1 MMSLRSMKFWLVAIV
16 SCFVLAT
23 AYISI
28 LTFERQAALQKVS
41 RYNTAWY
48 VSQSVSEFLRL
59 EQRLTALNVEGS
71 GVDLEEV
78 RLRFDILIGRLE
90 TLQSGAA
97 GDFLKQDSAR
107 LAVIRD
113 LTESMN
119 VVEGLFSEAPASG
132 TAIDAL
138 ELLSSFERPLL
149 SLASAANHFGAKM
162 VAKDQQELIQ
172 LQVLF
177 SALAGGL
184 ILCGIVLIVLLLRHN
199 TMLGNAQGNLRRLA
213 EDLHGTSAE
222 LQLSNSHFDAALN
235 NISQG
240 LCMID
245 SNGRLIV
252 CNERFLEL
260 FGIPR
265 EYFLPG
271 EVIHDIKI
279 GTGKRENFQAFLH
292 IYDHQRQIA
301 QQRRSISFV
310 LEHDD
315 GRAFLI
321 SHQPLD
327 AGGWV
332 ATYEDITDR
341 RQTERKL
348 AYMAHY
354 DALTGLVNRHLLQD
368 KLSDLLSHNATPA
381 IPVAFFSL
389 DLDLFKE
396 VNDTL
401 GHDIGDK
408 LLGHVADRLI
418 DCATNTDVVA
428 RMGGD
433 EFAILRDIS
442 SGIYDHELFA
452 ATILEAISQPYQIDG
467 QEIVIGGSIG
477 IALSDGS
484 ADPEQLLKHADLALY
499 RSKATGKGAY
509 CLFQTEMDLELQAR
523 KTMEKDLRRALAEDQ
538 FEVFYQPIVNI
549 HDEEICGFEALVR
562 WNHPHRGYIPPVEF
576 IPVAE
581 DIGLIN
587 PISELVL
594 ARSCA
599 LAAKWPNNISLAVNL
614 SAIQF
619 RSVTLVNTISEALA
633 TSGLAASRL
642 ELEITESILLM
653 ESEQTLA
660 ILHQLRDLGVRIA
673 MDDFGT
679 GYSSLSYLARF
690 PFDKIKI
697 DKSFVRDLN
706 TRADSRS
713 IIKLIAGL
721 GRSLDICTTAEGVET
736 EEQFMELRAAGC
748 TEVQGYYFAM
758 PKPASELGY
767 TLSESRHDIQCHR
780 VA

>member
-1 MMSLRSMKFWLVAIV
+1 MSLRSMKFWLVVIV

-23 AYISI
+23 AYISV

-59 EQRLTALNVEGS
+59 EQRLAALGVEGS
-71 GVDLEEV
+71 GVDVEEV

-97 GDFLKQDSAR
+97 GDFLKQEPER
-107 LAVIRD
+107 LAVISD
-113 LTESMN
+113 LTESMATVEAMLN
-119 VVEGLFSEAPASG
+119 AAPTSGTVVE
-132 TAIDAL
+132 AL
-138 ELLSSFERPLL
+138 DILTSFERPLL
-149 SLASAANHFGAKM
+149 ALASAANHFGAKM
-162 VAKDQQELIQ
+162 VAEDQRELIQ
-172 LQVLF
+172 LQILF

-184 ILCGIVLIVLLLRHN
+184 ILCGIVLIILLLRHN
-199 TMLGNAQGNLRRLA
+199 TMLGKAQSSLKQLA
-213 EDLHGTSAE
+213 EDLRGTSSE

-235 NISQG
+235 NMSQG
-240 LCMID
+240 LCMVD
-245 SNGRLIV
+245 SDGRLIV

-260 FGIPR
+260 FDIPR
-265 EYFLPG
+265 EHFAPG
-271 EVIHDIKI
+271 DVIQDIES
-279 GTGKRENFQAFLH
+279 GKCQNVRAFLNF
-292 IYDHQRQIA
+292 YAHQRKIA
-301 QQRRSISFV
+301 RQQRNIMFV
-310 LEHDD
+310 QEHDD

-321 SHQPLD
+321 SHQPLE

-332 ATYEDITDR
+332 ATYEDITER

-354 DALTGLVNRHLLQD
+354 DTLTGLVNRNLLQE

-408 LLGHVADRLI
+408 LLGRVAQRLRG
-418 DCATNTDVVA
+418 CADGSDIVA

-442 SGIYDHELFA
+442 SGPYEHELFA
-452 ATILEAISQPYQIDG
+452 ATILEAISQPYNIDG
-467 QEIVIGGSIG
+467 QEIVIGGSLG

-499 RSKATGKGAY
+499 RSKANGRGSY
-509 CLFQTEMDLELQAR
+509 SLFQTEMDIELQAR

-538 FEVFYQPIVNI
+538 FEVFYQPIVNV

-562 WNHPHRGYIPPVEF
+562 WNHPEHGYVPPAEF
-576 IPVAE
+576 VPVAE
-581 DIGLIN
+581 DIGLISR
-587 PISELVL
+587 ISEIVL
-594 ARSCA
+594 ARACA
-599 LAAKWPNNISLAVNL
+599 LAAKWPNRLSLAVNL

-619 RSVTLVNTISEALA
+619 RSSRLVDTISEALA

-697 DKSFVRDLN
+697 DKSFVRDLD

-736 EEQFMELRAAGC
+736 EEQLEELRAAGC
-748 TEVQGYYFAM
+748 TEVQGYYFAV
-758 PKPASELGY
+758 PKRPSELEY
-767 TLSESRHDIQCHR
+767 TLSETRREILCHR

>member
-1 MMSLRSMKFWLVAIV
+1 MSLRSMKFWLVVIV

-23 AYISI
+23 AYISV

-59 EQRLTALNVEGS
+59 EQRLAALGVEGS
-71 GVDLEEV
+71 GVDVEEV

-97 GDFLKQDSAR
+97 GDFLKQEPER
-107 LAVIRD
+107 LAVISD
-113 LTESMN
+113 LTESMATVEAMLN
-119 VVEGLFSEAPASG
+119 AAPTSGTVVE
-132 TAIDAL
+132 AL
-138 ELLSSFERPLL
+138 DILTSFERPLL
-149 SLASAANHFGAKM
+149 ALASAANHFGAKM
-162 VAKDQQELIQ
+162 VAEDQRELIQ
-172 LQVLF
+172 LQILF

-184 ILCGIVLIVLLLRHN
+184 ILCGIVLIILLLRHN
-199 TMLGNAQGNLRRLA
+199 TMLGKAQSSLKQLA
-213 EDLHGTSAE
+213 EDLRGTSSE

-235 NISQG
+235 NMSQG
-240 LCMID
+240 LCMVD
-245 SNGRLIV
+245 SDGRLIV

-260 FGIPR
+260 FDIPR
-265 EYFLPG
+265 EHFSPG
-271 EVIHDIKI
+271 DVIQDIES
-279 GTGKRENFQAFLH
+279 GKCQNVRAFLNF
-292 IYDHQRQIA
+292 YAHQRKIA
-301 QQRRSISFV
+301 RQQRNIMFV
-310 LEHDD
+310 QEHDD

-321 SHQPLD
+321 SHQPLE

-332 ATYEDITDR
+332 ATYEDITER

-354 DALTGLVNRHLLQD
+354 DTLTGLVNRNLLQE

-408 LLGHVADRLI
+408 LLGRVAQRLRG
-418 DCATNTDVVA
+418 CADGSDIVA

-442 SGIYDHELFA
+442 SGPYEHELFA
-452 ATILEAISQPYQIDG
+452 ATILEAISQPYNIDG
-467 QEIVIGGSIG
+467 QEIVIGGSLG

-484 ADPEQLLKHADLALY
+484 MDPEQLLKHADLALY
-499 RSKATGKGAY
+499 RSKANGRGSY
-509 CLFQTEMDLELQAR
+509 SLFQTEMDIELQAR

-538 FEVFYQPIVNI
+538 FEVFYQPIVNV

-562 WNHPHRGYIPPVEF
+562 WNHPEHGYVPPAEF
-576 IPVAE
+576 VPVAE
-581 DIGLIN
+581 DIGLISR
-587 PISELVL
+587 ISEIVL
-594 ARSCA
+594 ARACA
-599 LAAKWPNNISLAVNL
+599 LAAKWPNRLSLAVNL

-619 RSVTLVNTISEALA
+619 RSSRLVDTISEALA

-697 DKSFVRDLN
+697 DKSFVRDLD

-736 EEQFMELRAAGC
+736 EEQLEELRAAGC
-748 TEVQGYYFAM
+748 TEVQGYYFAV
-758 PKPASELGY
+758 PKRPSELEY
-767 TLSESRHDIQCHR
+767 TLSETRREILCHR

>member
-1 MMSLRSMKFWLVAIV
+1 MMSLRSMKFWLVVIV

-23 AYISI
+23 AYISV

-59 EQRLTALNVEGS
+59 EQRLAALGVEGS
-71 GVDLEEV
+71 GVDVEEV

-97 GDFLKQDSAR
+97 GDFLKQEPER
-107 LAVIRD
+107 LAVISD
-113 LTESMN
+113 LTESMATVEAMLN
-119 VVEGLFSEAPASG
+119 AAPTSGTVVE
-132 TAIDAL
+132 AL
-138 ELLSSFERPLL
+138 DILTSFERPLL
-149 SLASAANHFGAKM
+149 ALASAANHFGAKM
-162 VAKDQQELIQ
+162 VAEDQRELIQ
-172 LQVLF
+172 LQILF

-184 ILCGIVLIVLLLRHN
+184 ILCGIVLIILLLRHN
-199 TMLGNAQGNLRRLA
+199 TMLGKAQSSLKQLA
-213 EDLHGTSAE
+213 EDLRGTSSE

-235 NISQG
+235 NMSQG
-240 LCMID
+240 LCMVD
-245 SNGRLIV
+245 SDGRLIV

-260 FGIPR
+260 FDIPR
-265 EYFLPG
+265 EHFAPG
-271 EVIHDIKI
+271 DVIQDIES
-279 GTGKRENFQAFLH
+279 GKCQNVRAFLNF
-292 IYDHQRQIA
+292 YAHQRKIA
-301 QQRRSISFV
+301 RQQRNIMFV
-310 LEHDD
+310 QEHDD

-321 SHQPLD
+321 SHQPLE

-332 ATYEDITDR
+332 ATYEDITER

-354 DALTGLVNRHLLQD
+354 DTLTGLVNRNLLQE

-408 LLGHVADRLI
+408 LLGRVAQRLRG
-418 DCATNTDVVA
+418 CADGSDIVA

-442 SGIYDHELFA
+442 SGPYEHELFA
-452 ATILEAISQPYQIDG
+452 ATILEAISQPYNIDG
-467 QEIVIGGSIG
+467 QEIVIGGSLG

-499 RSKATGKGAY
+499 RSKANGRGSY
-509 CLFQTEMDLELQAR
+509 SLFQTEMDIELQAR

-538 FEVFYQPIVNI
+538 FEVFYQPIVNV

-562 WNHPHRGYIPPVEF
+562 WNHPEHGYVPPAEF
-576 IPVAE
+576 VPVAE
-581 DIGLIN
+581 DIGLISR
-587 PISELVL
+587 ISEIVL
-594 ARSCA
+594 ARACA
-599 LAAKWPNNISLAVNL
+599 LAAKWPNRLSLAVNL

-619 RSVTLVNTISEALA
+619 RSSRLVDTISEALA

-697 DKSFVRDLN
+697 DKSFVRDLD

-736 EEQFMELRAAGC
+736 EEQLEELRAAGC
-748 TEVQGYYFAM
+748 TEVQGYYFAV
-758 PKPASELGY
+758 PKRPSELEY
-767 TLSESRHDIQCHR
+767 TLSETRREILCHR